1 MSRMKNKERRTLLMR
16 VGAVLLAICMI
27 AALALPALAADTSS
41 DDTYSYTVRIFPGDK
56 GTVDGGKE
64 PIIRVVE
71 PGYEWN
77 SSDFDYGERAAS
89 DTDKYYVRGIREA
102 GRDNNTTER
111 FNDLIEPGFT
121 ITRDI
126 DIVVAYG
133 IKGSDVTYKIN
144 YVEYGTN
151 KKLLEPRTY
160 HGNIGDKPVVA
171 YLYIDGYVPQYKNV
185 TGKLDADSKKNE
197 WTFYYVNANDA
208 SVAVNSKS
216 TKTDSAATK
225 SAESKSSKSSISTA
239 SVDSSSNGS
248 ATSTGS
254 STTTAGGTAAG
265 SSTTTAGGT
274 STGSR
279 TSTAGGTSTG
289 TTTGSAASTANGT
302 SGGSTTANGTTT
314 GSSTSTASSSSTA
327 STGTTAGSSSPLS
340 VGEGTMLASNGAVN
354 TLQNGPVEIVDVD
367 EVETPL
373 VEYDSAD
380 ESVVESAKESE
391 KESAVEENANE
402 LINRETE
409 GVVRAKGLSGT
420 AKVIFG
426 AVIVMVIAAAGWFF
440 LKKVSTQNEE

>member
-16 VGAVLLAICMI
+16 VGAVLIAICMI
-27 AALALPALAADTSS
+27 AALALPALAADTTS

-56 GTVDGGKE
+56 GTVDGRKD

-71 PGYEWN
+71 PGYEW
-77 SSDFDYGERAAS
+77 SSTDFDYGERAAS

-102 GRDNNTTER
+102 GRDNNTTEK

-133 IKGSDVTYKIN
+133 IKGSDVTYTIH
-144 YVEYGTN
+144 YAELGTN
-151 KKLLEPRTY
+151 KEIHKTQIY
-160 HGNIGDKPVVA
+160 HGNVGDKPVVA

-185 TGKLDADSKKNE
+185 TGTLDADPAKNE
-197 WTFYYVNANDA
+197 WTFYYVNADDA

-216 TKTDSAATK
+216 TKTDSATTK
-225 SAESKSSKSSISTA
+225 STDSKSSVSTA

-248 ATSTGS
+248 GS
-254 STTTAGGTAAG
+254 STGAGTSTA

-274 STGSR
+274 STRSTTTTAGGASANSR

-289 TTTGSAASTANGT
+289 TSTGSG
-302 SGGSTTANGTTT
+302 
-314 GSSTSTASSSSTA
+314 TSTAG
-327 STGTTAGSSSPLS
+327 TGTTAGSSTNANGTSAGSGTSTASTSSTASTGATTDSGSSLS

-373 VEYDSAD
+373 IETDKAVETVA
-380 ESVVESAKESE
+380 
-391 KESAVEENANE
+391 EENADE

-440 LKKVSTQNEE
+440 FKKLNTQNEE